1 MLECNEELSEAKLDA
16 LREAGIE
23 SFEVLFIDGLNVGSY
38 LRDTLMADKV
48 RTQEDAI
55 LEIYRRLRPGDP
67 PTLDTARQLFHNL
80 FFNEERYDL
89 SRVGRLKLNYK
100 FYREENEEKP
110 ELDTTVLTPLDILHT
125 VTHLIELKN
134 GRDIDVRRPGFFM
147 FRQKSLLNNIRQGGC
162 EYFNTV
168 LGPGY
173 NADHADHFHFDIK
186 ERRNGYA
193 WYGGWGESVARDF
206 AKWPHR

>member
-1 MLECNEELSEAKLDA
+1 VLLECNEEATPEKLDT

-55 LEIYRRLRPGDP
+55 LEIHRRLRPGEP

-100 FYREENEEKP
+100 FYRDDKDKVPLEIQ
-110 ELDTTVLTPLDILHT
+110 VLTKQDIIET
-125 VTHLIELKN
+125 VRHLIHLKN
-134 GRDIDVRRPGFFM
+134 TRGGVDDIDHLGNRRVRA
-147 FRQKSLLNNIRQGGC
+147 
-162 EYFNTV
+162 V
-168 LGPGY
+168 
-173 NADHADHFHFDIK
+173 
-186 ERRNGYA
+186 
-193 WYGGWGESVARDF
+193 GELMEN
-206 AKWPHR
+206 